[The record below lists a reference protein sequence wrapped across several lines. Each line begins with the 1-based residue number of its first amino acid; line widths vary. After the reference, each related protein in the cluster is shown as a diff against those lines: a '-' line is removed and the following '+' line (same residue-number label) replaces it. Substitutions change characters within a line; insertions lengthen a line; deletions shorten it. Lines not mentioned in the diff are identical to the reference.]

1 MSDQANSPA
10 AAQAQP
16 AAPKASRKTRLAVA
30 AIVFLALAAGYGAYY
45 MGYGQY
51 SESTDD
57 AYVGANLVYVQAQAP
72 GTVIALGADDNQPV
86 QLGQTLV
93 KLDGAD
99 ASVALADAEARLGE
113 TVRQIRAQFRSVDA
127 AEAVVA
133 QRKTDLQRATDD
145 LARRQP
151 LAGSDALAAEDLDH
165 ARQAVAA
172 AKDALAVA
180 QKQLDQARVP
190 VAGTTL
196 SHQPSVM
203 RARAAYVQAY
213 LALQRNLVPAPVAGY
228 VARRSVQLGQRIAAG
243 APLMAVVPLQG
254 AWVDAN
260 FKEPQLRHIRVGQP
274 ASVSV
279 DLYGGKVEYHGHV
292 VSIAPGSG
300 AAFSLL
306 PPQNATGNWIKV
318 VQRVPVRIALDPG
331 ELQKNPLRVGL
342 SSVVEI
348 DTHDRNGRADT
359 AESLPNA
366 TLSTPVFD
374 GLLAKAEAQADAV
387 VARESGAGQ

>member
-113 TVRQIRAQFRSVDA
+113 TVR
-127 AEAVVA
+127 
-133 QRKTDLQRATDD
+133 
-145 LARRQP
+145 
-151 LAGSDALAAEDLDH
+151 
-165 ARQAVAA
+165 
-172 AKDALAVA
+172 
-180 QKQLDQARVP
+180 
-190 VAGTTL
+190 
-196 SHQPSVM
+196 
-203 RARAAYVQAY
+203 
-213 LALQRNLVPAPVAGY
+213 
-228 VARRSVQLGQRIAAG
+228 
-243 APLMAVVPLQG
+243 
-254 AWVDAN
+254 
-260 FKEPQLRHIRVGQP
+260 
-274 ASVSV
+274 
-279 DLYGGKVEYHGHV
+279 
-292 VSIAPGSG
+292 
-300 AAFSLL
+300 
-306 PPQNATGNWIKV
+306 
-318 VQRVPVRIALDPG
+318 IALDPG